1 MSSYPVNTNL
11 TYTAVPATE
20 GFVAG
25 DHTVSWAFSDSTT
38 ASGASVSKSWS
49 TEGFH
54 TATATATN
62 TITGGTAVA
71 NKLVEIDSYDWSI
84 QGSMPTHYIRAPL
97 SGQISANLVL
107 SIGGITTG
115 SVKHALC
122 YEYDGTTWTQVGDM
136 ARPRTSFNNDR
147 GFRVPTLNNGKILVA
162 GNTVNLVGGGVTCE
176 LYDPTAKTWSSTGSM
191 NADRSY
197 RCFPVKLDDGRVFV
211 YGGSS
216 IAAAGQNTYE
226 IYNQNTGVWT
236 SMGTIGTT
244 SDAIGAIPYKM
255 SDGRV
260 FVVSTATAVARIYN
274 PTSNTWFTCATN
286 GAFGAYRNNMSAIEG
301 QDGNIYLLGHNG
313 ANSFASCRYIVAT
326 NTWEALPN
334 AGGALTGDPELV
346 GTQYIHLVA
355 TSLGTTSG
363 SRLFNINS
371 QTWELER
378 PFVTQGV
385 GSLETSGA
393 ELGRGTL
400 GGKLIL
406 WGSPSDTSA
415 PYTPPEIFNGI

>member
-1 MSSYPVNTNL
+1 MS
-11 TYTAVPATE
+11 
-20 GFVAG
+20 G
-25 DHTVSWAFSDSTT
+25 DHTVTWAFSDSTT

-54 TATATATN
+54 TATVTATN
-62 TITGGTAVA
+62 TTTGGTASA
-71 NKLVEIDSYDWSI
+71 EKLVEIDSYDWSI
-84 QGSMPTHYIRAPL
+84 QGSMPTFYIRAPL
-97 SGQISANLVL
+97 SGQINTNLVL
-107 SIGGITTG
+107 SIGGVTTG

-136 ARPRTSFNNDR
+136 ARPRTSANNNR
-147 GFRVPTLNNGKILVA
+147 GFRMPTLNNGKILAA
-162 GNTVNLVGGGVTCE
+162 GNTVDLVGGGATCE

-236 SMGTIGTT
+236 SMGTVGTS
-244 SDAIGAIPYKM
+244 SDATGAIPHKM

-260 FVVSTATAVARIYN
+260 FIVSTATAVSRIYN

-286 GAFGAYRNNMSAIEG
+286 GAFGGYRNNMSVIEG
-301 QDGNIYLLGHNG
+301 QDGNIYLLGHDG
-313 ANSFASCRYIVAT
+313 SNSLASCKYIMAT
-326 NTWEALPN
+326 NTWATLPG
-334 AGGALTGDPELV
+334 AGATITGEPELV

-355 TSLGTTSG
+355 TSLGATVG

-378 PFVTQGV
+378 PFATQGA
-385 GSLETSGA
+385 GSLGTTGSV
-393 ELGRGTL
+393 LGRGSI
-400 GGKLIL
+400 GGKLLL
-406 WGSPSDTSA
+406 WGSPGDTSA